1 MASSVVSVPSSMLS
15 GKVALVTG
23 AARGLGRAAALELA
37 RRGADVIIN
46 YNNSSDEAQTL
57 VKDIQGLG
65 RRAVAIQ
72 ADTGSV
78 HAIRRLF
85 AEALSHFD
93 HLDIVV
99 SNAGI
104 NSFSHLRDTLES
116 EYDEVF
122 NVNTKGQYFVAQEA
136 YRNIGEGGRIILFS
150 SRTAQGRGFAAHA
163 IYAASKGAVE
173 TMVRCLSVDC
183 GDKKITINAI
193 APGPTMTDQM
203 KNYPHYIPNGDKIT
217 QDEAMEIIGSGHPF
231 KRVGKPQD
239 IGRVVAFLAS
249 EDAEWINGQVIPVD
263 RGFMR

>member
-1 MASSVVSVPSSMLS
+1 MASSAVFSPFLTLT

-23 AARGLGRAAALELA
+23 AARGLGRAIALGLA

-46 YNNSSDEAQTL
+46 YNNSSDAAQTL
-57 VKDIQGLG
+57 VKDLQSLG
-65 RRAVAIQ
+65 RRVVAIQ

-78 HAIRRLF
+78 QAILRLF
-85 AEALSHFD
+85 SEALSHFD

-104 NSFSHLRDTLES
+104 NSFSHLKDTLEN
-116 EYDEVF
+116 F
-122 NVNTKGQYFVAQEA
+122 GK
-136 YRNIGEGGRIILFS
+136 GGRIILFS
-150 SRTAQGRGFAAHA
+150 SRTAQGRGFRAHA

-173 TMVRCLSVDC
+173 TMVRCMSVDC

-193 APGPTMTDQM
+193 APGPIMTDQM
-203 KNYPHYIPNGDKIT
+203 KNYPHYIPDGDMIT
-217 QDEAMEIIGSGHPF
+217 EDEAMQIIGSWHPLN
-231 KRVGKPQD
+231 RVGEPQD

-263 RGFMR
+263 GGMMR